1 MFDEADKWL
10 KNAKGKLDNFHAN
23 NDNARYIAFDMLE
36 NAKTTGTHDPMGAE
50 DNLLDEVDQSGK
62 QMDII
67 THGEKIADILGKV
80 KTINPN
86 LLASQLNKLSL
97 RFEDGTIDALNN
109 VAKCTA
115 IEGVEVSQEEL
126 EALREASAFHGL
138 DQDDQEDLFSHKQP
152 SVSGQPA
159 GRSGGA
165 ARPSAADRMKDDMG
179 RMNIGGGLPSVNM
192 AQSKPSSMVMEAPPR
207 GLAMQQPVPRVSHAD
222 PPLQNNLVGGGG
234 MGNPMMEQPGFGQ
247 QQ

>member
-23 NDNARYIAFDMLE
+23 NDNSRYIAFDMLE
-36 NAKTTGTHDPMGAE
+36 NAKTTGHQDPMGGEGE

-138 DQDDQEDLFSHKQP
+138 DQDDQEDLF
-152 SVSGQPA
+152 
-159 GRSGGA
+159 A
-165 ARPSAADRMKDDMG
+165 AK
-179 RMNIGGGLPSVNM
+179 
-192 AQSKPSSMVMEAPPR
+192 
-207 GLAMQQPVPRVSHAD
+207 
-222 PPLQNNLVGGGG
+222 
-234 MGNPMMEQPGFGQ
+234 
-247 QQ
+247 